1 MLQVEIP
8 PSTIT
13 AAEFHSPTSAK
24 RKNKCP
30 CCNKK
35 LGLVFFTCK
44 CGDNFCA
51 EHRMS
56 ENHNCTYDY
65 QNENKKRLESQLV
78 KVVGEKISKI

>member
-1 MLQVEIP
+1 MLQIEIP

-13 AAEFHSPTSAK
+13 TSVFSSPTAK
-24 RKNKCP
+24 KKNRCT

-35 LGLVFFTCK
+35 LGLVLFTCR

-65 QNENKKRLESQLV
+65 QNENKKRLELQLI
-78 KVVGEKISKI
+78 KVAGEKISKI